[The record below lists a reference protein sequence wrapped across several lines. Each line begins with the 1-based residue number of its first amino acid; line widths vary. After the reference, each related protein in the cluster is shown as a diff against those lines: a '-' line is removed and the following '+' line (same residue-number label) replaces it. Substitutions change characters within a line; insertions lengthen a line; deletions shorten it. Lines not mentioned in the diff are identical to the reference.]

1 MRLLQS
7 MKIEF
12 YIAPFEADSQL
23 TYLFNTNRAQIIITE
38 DSDLLIFGVST
49 VFYKMDRNGEGFE
62 IKLENLKNSTE
73 MDFSTFSGDMF
84 LKMCI
89 LSGCDYLPS
98 IKSIGLKKSHKLFV
112 EFGDNLPEIINRIK
126 EKLPIDDDYLDNF
139 EKALLT
145 FKFQVVYD
153 PDNREMVNLNDP
165 NTHEFGD
172 RLNKF

>member
-1 MRLLQS
+1 
-7 MKIEF
+7 
-12 YIAPFEADSQL
+12 
-23 TYLFNTNRAQIIITE
+23 
-38 DSDLLIFGVST
+38 
-49 VFYKMDRNGEGFE
+49 MDRNGEGFE

-145 FKFQVVYD
+145 FKF
-153 PDNREMVNLNDP
+153 
-165 NTHEFGD
+165 
-172 RLNKF
+172 